1 MATNVK
7 GHQTIGDVA
16 LGSAAPLTVPNGTER
31 AWLQCS
37 GGNVRYTL
45 DGSTTPTA
53 SVGMIIVNGAHQP
66 TEISVTAGLKDMKV
80 IKESGTVILQIT
92 YFG

>member
-7 GHQTIGDVA
+7 GFQTIGDVA
-16 LGSAAPLTVPNGTER
+16 LGSAGPLTVPVGTER

-66 TEISVTAGLKDMKV
+66 VEIAVTAGLRDMKV